1 MCDLHGCG
9 TQTPLPPIP
18 LSSQQ
23 RRLFLQ
29 GLAALPLAT
38 VLSYPE
44 LAQAAAASTQD
55 ASFKLEMGDEVKAS
69 VALPASTDKAPAVLL
84 IHEWWGL
91 NDQIK
96 AVAAELANLG
106 YLAIAVDLYDG
117 KLATS
122 PDEAKEL
129 MGKLDPE
136 KATETMKGWVDWAKK
151 HERCS
156 GKVAT
161 LGWCFGGGWSL
172 NTSVATPVDA
182 TVIYYGRVE
191 KSVDDLKKLA
201 GPVMGHFGK
210 LDKSINEEMVKG
222 FEKNME
228 AAGKTE
234 ALTVYW
240 YDADHAFANPT
251 GARYDEANAKLAWE
265 RTTDFLN
272 MNLKAA

>member
-1 MCDLHGCG
+1 MCDLQGCG
-9 TQTPLPPIP
+9 PQNQLPPIP

-29 GLAALPLAT
+29 GLACLPLAT

-44 LAQAAAASTQD
+44 LAKAAAATTQE

-69 VALPASTDKAPAVLL
+69 VALPASPEKAPAVLL

-96 AVAAELANLG
+96 AVAAELANMG
-106 YLAIAVDLYDG
+106 YLAIAVDLYAG
-117 KLATS
+117 KVAANA
-122 PDEAKEL
+122 DEAKEL
-129 MGKLDPE
+129 MGKIDPE
-136 KATETMKGWVDWAKK
+136 MATETMKGWVEWARK
-151 HERCS
+151 HERSS

-191 KSVDDLKKLA
+191 KPVDELKQLA

-240 YDADHAFANPT
+240 YDADHAFANPS

-265 RTTDFLN
+265 RTSDFLK
-272 MNLKAA
+272 MNLQSA